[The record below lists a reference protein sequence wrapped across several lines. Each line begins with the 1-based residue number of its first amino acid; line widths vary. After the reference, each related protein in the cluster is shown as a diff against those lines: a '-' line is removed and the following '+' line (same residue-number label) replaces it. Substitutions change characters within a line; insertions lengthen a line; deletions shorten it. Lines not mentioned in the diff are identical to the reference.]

1 MLICDFIF
9 QIQSS
14 YAHNYLSDICS
25 LTSYLFC
32 IYFVIPS
39 PTWASCIMLT
49 SLAPSPMAAVTG
61 VWSATF
67 ISFTTYKVTAISY
80 KESDWSLR
88 QSQGHDLSSTK
99 ENCFLGNYGYIAT
112 YVYNYLLLHMRIED
126 C

>member
-1 MLICDFIF
+1 MHIIIYLI
-9 QIQSS
+9 S
-14 YAHNYLSDICS
+14 NLYLH
-25 LTSYLFC
+25 
-32 IYFVIPS
+32 VIPS

-99 ENCFLGNYGYIAT
+99 ENCFLGNYGYITT

>member
-1 MLICDFIF
+1 MHIIIYLI
-9 QIQSS
+9 S
-14 YAHNYLSDICS
+14 NLYLH
-25 LTSYLFC
+25 
-32 IYFVIPS
+32 VIPS

-67 ISFTTYKVTAISY
+67 ISFTTYKVTAKSN
-80 KESDWSLR
+80 KHSDWFLG
-88 QSQGHDLSSTK
+88 QSQGHNLSSTK
-99 ENCFLGNYGYIAT
+99 ENCFLGNYGYITT

>member
-1 MLICDFIF
+1 MHIIIYLI
-9 QIQSS
+9 S
-14 YAHNYLSDICS
+14 NLYLH
-25 LTSYLFC
+25 
-32 IYFVIPS
+32 VIPS

-67 ISFTTYKVTAISY
+67 ISFTTYKVIAKSN
-80 KESDWSLR
+80 KQSDWFLG
-88 QSQGHDLSSTK
+88 QSQGQNLSSTK
-99 ENCFLGNYGYIAT
+99 ENCFLGNYGYI

>member
-1 MLICDFIF
+1 MFIDFIS
-9 QIQSS
+9 IL
-14 YAHNYLSDICS
+14 YLH
-25 LTSYLFC
+25 
-32 IYFVIPS
+32 VIPS

-67 ISFTTYKVTAISY
+67 ISFTTYKVTAISN
-80 KESDWSLR
+80 KESDWSLK

-99 ENCFLGNYGYIAT
+99 ENCFLGNYGYITT

>member
-1 MLICDFIF
+1 MHIIIYLIF
-9 QIQSS
+9 
-14 YAHNYLSDICS
+14 NLYLH
-25 LTSYLFC
+25 
-32 IYFVIPS
+32 VIPS

-67 ISFTTYKVTAISY
+67 ISFTTYKVIAKSN
-80 KESDWSLR
+80 KQSDWFLR

-99 ENCFLGNYGYIAT
+99 ENCFFGNYQYGYIT
-112 YVYNYLLLHMRIED
+112 TTCYFIED

>member
-1 MLICDFIF
+1 MHIIIYLIP
-9 QIQSS
+9 
-14 YAHNYLSDICS
+14 NLYLH
-25 LTSYLFC
+25 F
-32 IYFVIPS
+32 IPS

-67 ISFTTYKVTAISY
+67 ISFTTYKVTAISN

-99 ENCFLGNYGYIAT
+99 ENCFLGNNGYI